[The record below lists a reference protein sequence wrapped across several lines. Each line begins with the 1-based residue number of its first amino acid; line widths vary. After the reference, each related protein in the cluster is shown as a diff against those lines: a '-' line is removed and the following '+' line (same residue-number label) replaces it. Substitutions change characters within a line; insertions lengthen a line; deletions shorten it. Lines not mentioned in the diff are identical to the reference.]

1 MVDQLLDMVTLGDLD
16 SVFPQDLVEAVLAK
30 TQDREVRRRLLSPGL
45 MVYFLLARALLS
57 PQSYQRV
64 LRTLVAAPGLDNGWD
79 NWRVPDKAAIFR
91 ARCKLGIE
99 PFRELL
105 VHAGSAVADERTP
118 GAFWR
123 GLRVM
128 ALAGTTLQAADSPA
142 NQTGLGGPRA
152 HRGERPP
159 GCPLARLVA
168 LVEAGSNAVCDATVD
183 SYRVRE
189 RVLAE
194 RLATSLGPAMLVL
207 ADHDLPCAQL
217 WSRLAESGAELLWR
231 VPKTWKLPVEETLP
245 DRSWIS
251 TVHGEPGRDAW
262 PGQDARARVVE
273 YAPDLPGGSGAE
285 RCRLITTLTDPDAAP
300 VADLVG
306 LYGARSE
313 AGDPLAELK
322 TIQIGSDTVL
332 SSRTPDLVFQETY
345 AHLAVYTGLRVR
357 MHATAV
363 NRSEPLDPGRLSFT
377 AELRAARRSLTA
389 QRPAPNSVI
398 RPPIDGRD
406 APAAGHSRP
415 AWGDHRALTW
425 AAAPADR

>member
-1 MVDQLLDMVTLGDLD
+1 MLDVVTLGDLD
-16 SVFPQDLVEAVLAK
+16 GVFPQDLVEAVLAK

-45 MVYFLLARALLS
+45 MVYFLLARALLY

-64 LRTLVAAPGLDNGWD
+64 LRTLVAVPGTGNGWD

-99 PFRELL
+99 PFHELL

-152 HRGERPP
+152 QRGERPP
-159 GCPLARLVA
+159 GGPLARLVA
-168 LVEAGSNAVCDATVD
+168 LVESGSNVVCDAAVD
-183 SYRVRE
+183 SHRVKE

-207 ADHDLPCAQL
+207 ADRDLPCAHL
-217 WSRLAESGAELLWR
+217 WRRLADSGAELLWR
-231 VPKTWKLPVEETLP
+231 VPKNWRPPVEETLP
-245 DRSWIS
+245 DGSWLS
-251 TVHGEPGRDAW
+251 TVHGEFGRDAW
-262 PGQDARARVVE
+262 PRQDARARVVE
-273 YAPDLPGGSGAE
+273 YARDAPGRGGAE
-285 RCRLITTLTDPDAAP
+285 RCRLVTTLIDPHAAP
-300 VADLVG
+300 AADLVA
-306 LYGARSE
+306 LYGERAE
-313 AGDPLAELK
+313 AEDPLAELK
-322 TIQIGSDTVL
+322 TTQIGADTVL
-332 SSRTPDLVFQETY
+332 ASKTPELVFQETY
-345 AHLAVYTGLRVR
+345 AHLAVYTGLRVL
-357 MHATAV
+357 MHGTAV

-377 AELRAARRSLTA
+377 AALRAARRSLTDRR
-389 QRPAPNSVI
+389 RPAPSLLI
-398 RPPIDGRD
+398 RTPVGGGGAPGPARAYPPQ
-406 APAAGHSRP
+406 
-415 AWGDHRALTW
+415 GDHRPLTW